1 MPEIVLTEEQA
12 RVLAGAEGGV
22 VVRNPAGETVGMLDP
37 KEAAFIAA
45 ILRRRAAGGNRK
57 LIPAERVRARLA
69 ALQAEWDRT
78 GGFDRETMRAHLARL
93 RAEAGDA

>member
-12 RVLAGAEGGV
+12 RVLAQATTTVAVRGPDGA
-22 VVRNPAGETVGMLDP
+22 TVGVLDP
-37 KEAAFIAA
+37 AEAAFIAEV
-45 ILRRRAAGGNRK
+45 LRRRAAGGGGRAV
-57 LIPAERVRARLA
+57 PAERVRTRLA